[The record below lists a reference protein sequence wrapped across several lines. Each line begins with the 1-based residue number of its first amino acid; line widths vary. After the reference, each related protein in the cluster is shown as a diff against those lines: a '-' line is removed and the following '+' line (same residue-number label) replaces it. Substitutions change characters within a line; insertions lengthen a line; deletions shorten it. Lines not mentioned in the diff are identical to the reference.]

1 MSGFKKTSRKG
12 NLWKVAQRRQRTLR
26 NGMSGED
33 VSRVQNQL
41 NAKISHSP
49 PPLWVDGSFGMKTG
63 QRVREFQQR
72 NQLVVDGLVGP
83 ATRGA
88 LEADR

>member
-1 MSGFKKTSRKG
+1 MSGFFGSSRSARKG
-12 NLWKVAQRRQRTLR
+12 SFWDFGQRRQRTLR

-41 NAKISHSP
+41 NAKLSHSP

-63 QRVREFQQR
+63 QRVREFQQPPT
-72 NQLVVDGLVGP
+72 G
-83 ATRGA
+83 GA
-88 LEADR
+88 GCAF